1 MLYNIEMGYVYVF
14 VFIFFPVLTPFRG
27 NHFSFQQVKDIAR
40 FIAEGFDSLIWVN
53 AVWKRTVRKIAS
65 EAPATVYVYNGKH

>member
-40 FIAEGFDSLIWVN
+40 FIAEGFDSLI
-53 AVWKRTVRKIAS
+53 
-65 EAPATVYVYNGKH
+65 